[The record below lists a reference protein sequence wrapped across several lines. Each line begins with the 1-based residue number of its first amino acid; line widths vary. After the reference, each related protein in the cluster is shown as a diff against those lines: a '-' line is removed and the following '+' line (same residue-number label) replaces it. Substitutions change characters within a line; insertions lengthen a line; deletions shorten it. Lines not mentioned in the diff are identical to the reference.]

1 MTDLPQPAKCPAA
14 YSLSCFE
21 YKVTWTEADPTSVT
35 IDVYA
40 ITKCLSKPRCTLP
53 TTTIPASDLF
63 LVSSAAASKGSL
75 TFIVG
80 DGESQGDGWVV
91 SGGKTLY
98 VDSVVVQASSASGK
112 SPLVIAWSW

>member
-1 MTDLPQPAKCPAA
+1 MSAVITP
-14 YSLSCFE
+14 SCR
-21 YKVTWTEADPTSVT
+21 TG
-35 IDVYA
+35 
-40 ITKCLSKPRCTLP
+40 
-53 TTTIPASDLF
+53 
-63 LVSSAAASKGSL
+63 AAASKGSL